1 MWFILKGHYSL
12 STCYSLASV
21 PISLINCQFGG
32 CAVDAALGNTT
43 SRLAARIIASVPR
56 PETTVLIGSRGCHSF
71 PAPLPFVFVVT
82 SWAQKYIEELS
93 WLKPDG
99 LDLWSFFLLG
109 YKLVPRSS
117 HVLLS
122 LAWDGFNFAVLSKS
136 HRKSVISMLLCGG
149 YVFMSLAERKPCPG
163 KTLSLKTTS
172 HMERR
177 VVSLFQW
184 DFWLFLRSE
193 SLRPDAGGSV
203 QVSASVEVDT
213 VPALLCS
220 LPKPQHRE
228 QPAHRRDQAPRFTNP
243 DRSVSPKWSQSK
255 CRPTQGHFRQ
265 ETCMTAYKVL
275 SCVRGILTLSWE
287 LCFCRHRLCQNLY
300 QNWYNV
306 KH

>member
-82 SWAQKYIEELS
+82 SWEQKYIEELS

-122 LAWDGFNFAVLSKS
+122 LAWDGFNFAEK
-136 HRKSVISMLLCGG
+136 I
-149 YVFMSLAERKPCPG
+149 
-163 KTLSLKTTS
+163 
-172 HMERR
+172 
-177 VVSLFQW
+177 
-184 DFWLFLRSE
+184 FW
-193 SLRPDAGGSV
+193 
-203 QVSASVEVDT
+203 
-213 VPALLCS
+213 CS
-220 LPKPQHRE
+220 LNPIGSLLL
-228 QPAHRRDQAPRFTNP
+228 ACCCVVGTCLWVLRRG
-243 DRSVSPKWSQSK
+243 SPSQ
-255 CRPTQGHFRQ
+255 
-265 ETCMTAYKVL
+265 E
-275 SCVRGILTLSWE
+275 
-287 LCFCRHRLCQNLY
+287 RHY
-300 QNWYNV
+300 P
-306 KH
+306 